1 MYCIIVYLT
10 LVIFTLID
18 QILSM
23 WWLWLVIPDDV
34 GDVGLL
40 VDQSHPYDIT
50 TTIAQLLFHHHGINM
65 AEPSPDYVD
74 LGKAS
79 IHGCSTSES
88 HEYML
93 TLSRPLY
100 NTRPSIMSYRSLGVD
115 VRHLW
120 GLCCITYLYGNNH
133 RGCHLSDILLKKN
146 YGWGGG
152 GMELR
157 SFIGVGPGHPL
168 VHARH

>member
-1 MYCIIVYLT
+1 
-10 LVIFTLID
+10 
-18 QILSM
+18 
-23 WWLWLVIPDDV
+23 
-34 GDVGLL
+34 
-40 VDQSHPYDIT
+40 
-50 TTIAQLLFHHHGINM
+50 M

-88 HEYML
+88 HQYML

-168 VHARH
+168 VHARHWSEKGYGLATGKLQLKLLTRLWLKCKHLVSISGFSTNT